1 MNTGQNYGTNYRRWK
16 QNHQYQGVWCRRARG
31 ILVCAF
37 GRTTC
42 CFPDTTGTQ
51 LWRMPFFLKNAF
63 DGLEEREVYFV
74 VWERKLVLRKGGKKR
89 SRSWC
94 RKRRHIHTQKNG
106 QSQIGNTKN
115 YCVTSSTS
123 SHCDRSYVGKIYIRM
138 KVMRCRSDT
147 ERTDEKY
154 IVCLFDCFF
163 CLIRCIYCKPTKGA
177 GNRVE
182 SITHDWCEPERA
194 CIRGR
199 WVGRGSVCS
208 IGRQ

>member
-1 MNTGQNYGTNYRRWK
+1 MVRITEEENK
-16 QNHQYQGVWCRRARG
+16 NHQYQACGVVVPVG
-31 ILVCAF
+31 LVSAF
-37 GRTTC
+37 GRTIC
-42 CFPDTTGTQ
+42 CLPDTTDTQ

-94 RKRRHIHTQKNG
+94 RKRRTYSHTQKNG

-123 SHCDRSYVGKIYIRM
+123 SRCDRSYVGKIHIRM

-154 IVCLFDCFF
+154 IVCLFVFF
-163 CLIRCIYCKPTKGA
+163 LFDKVYLLQTYKRSRKPSRIYHTWLMRTWA
-177 GNRVE
+177 RVY
-182 SITHDWCEPERA
+182 
-194 CIRGR
+194 
-199 WVGRGSVCS
+199 
-208 IGRQ
+208 

>member
-1 MNTGQNYGTNYRRWK
+1 MKTK
-16 QNHQYQGVWCRRARG
+16 PSIPSVWCRRARG

-42 CFPDTTGTQ
+42 CFPDTTDTQ
-51 LWRMPFFLKNAF
+51 LWRMPFLRF

-94 RKRRHIHTQKNG
+94 RKRRTYSHTQKNG

-123 SHCDRSYVGKIYIRM
+123 SRSDRSYVRKMHTNESDAMQKRHGTDWW
-138 KVMRCRSDT
+138 KVH
-147 ERTDEKY
+147 
-154 IVCLFDCFF
+154 CLFVWLFFF

-199 WVGRGSVCS
+199 WIGRGSVCS
-208 IGRQ
+208 IGRK